1 MNCFIK
7 CLQTEGKSFTVAGR
21 FFWGGWGGNLNY
33 VIYIINDKYSIT
45 EMRARGSLVL
55 MEINLS

>member
-1 MNCFIK
+1 M
-7 CLQTEGKSFTVAGR
+7 AGR

-55 MEINLS
+55 MEINLN